1 MFGWKNLWT
10 TNTLVQF
17 LYTFTLYKIALWMCN
32 GTDLS
37 SLTVWSDQTF
47 SLRATNLQLQWYMR
61 CNNYWDK
68 GIMRKPEAKTT
79 EYTCIC
85 MYVNRSWI
93 KTDQIID
100 FKNSENFD
108 YVWVFTIVLFKFN
121 LHAYLIK
128 LW

>member
-1 MFGWKNLWT
+1 
-10 TNTLVQF
+10 
-17 LYTFTLYKIALWMCN
+17 
-32 GTDLS
+32 
-37 SLTVWSDQTF
+37 
-47 SLRATNLQLQWYMR
+47 
-61 CNNYWDK
+61 
-68 GIMRKPEAKTT
+68 MRKPEAKTT

-128 LW
+128 L

>member
-1 MFGWKNLWT
+1 
-10 TNTLVQF
+10 
-17 LYTFTLYKIALWMCN
+17 
-32 GTDLS
+32 
-37 SLTVWSDQTF
+37 
-47 SLRATNLQLQWYMR
+47 
-61 CNNYWDK
+61 
-68 GIMRKPEAKTT
+68 MRKPEAKTT
-79 EYTCIC
+79 EF

-128 LW
+128 L